1 MAVDQTTVVIA
12 VPVSVALAT
21 ITAIGVWL
29 KRRNGRN
36 GK

>member
-1 MAVDQTTVVIA
+1 MAVDQTQIVIA
-12 VPVSVALAT
+12 IPVSVALAAAT
-21 ITAIGVWL
+21 LIGVWL